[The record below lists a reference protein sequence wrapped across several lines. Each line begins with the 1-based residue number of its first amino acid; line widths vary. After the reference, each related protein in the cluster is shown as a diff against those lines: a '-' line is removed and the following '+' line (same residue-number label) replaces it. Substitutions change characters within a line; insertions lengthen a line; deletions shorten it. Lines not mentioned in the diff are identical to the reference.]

1 MIIMFKKTHI
11 FALSILS
18 LSIQHAF
25 AQNSQQEVD
34 VNDLPTIE
42 LQAQSTPKDHLNHA
56 AGDTVIGKDQLVQ
69 GATTIG
75 NALNG
80 QAGIYSAQYT
90 GGVSRPVIRG
100 QDGAR
105 VKITQNGG
113 DPLDV
118 SSVSPDHA
126 VTVDPNSA
134 DQIEV
139 LRGPETLM
147 YGAGS
152 VGGLVNVIDH
162 KIPETMPENGYEGR
176 IGVRYNTGDDG
187 LVYSGDTTIG
197 LGRQVALN
205 LGAVKRDAN
214 NYILPNDLQDDSR
227 REQSTFA
234 KSNDYHAGLSWIY
247 DRGYTGVSYSERHDK
262 YGIPGDV
269 D

>member
-69 GATTIG
+69 GATNWQCLKWSGRYLLSSIH
-75 NALNG
+75 
-80 QAGIYSAQYT
+80 

-139 LRGPETLM
+139 LRGPK
-147 YGAGS
+147 
-152 VGGLVNVIDH
+152 H
-162 KIPETMPENGYEGR
+162 
-176 IGVRYNTGDDG
+176 
-187 LVYSGDTTIG
+187 
-197 LGRQVALN
+197 
-205 LGAVKRDAN
+205 
-214 NYILPNDLQDDSR
+214 
-227 REQSTFA
+227 
-234 KSNDYHAGLSWIY
+234 
-247 DRGYTGVSYSERHDK
+247 
-262 YGIPGDV
+262 
-269 D
+269 